1 MALPQLNSVPK
12 YTLTIP
18 STGKK
23 VKYRPYLVKE
33 EKILLMASEQQDPG
47 QIMSAVVDT
56 VIACIDGSIK
66 KDDLKTFDIEYMFL
80 QIRSKS
86 VGDKIDLKLDCSECK
101 TPNKNSIDI
110 SEIKCEK
117 TASTSIIELTDDIS
131 VEMDY
136 PNYTML
142 DFDGDSRTQGFS
154 VLGKCI
160 KTIITDNGENRID
173 ASEESEE
180 SMGSFIDSMTQ
191 SQFSKLSDYLENM
204 PAVKHTIEFECSDC
218 GHANKLKLEG
228 MQSFF

>member
-86 VGDKIDLKLDCSECK
+86 VGDKIDLKQNCSECK
-101 TPNKNSIDI
+101 TPNKN
-110 SEIKCEK
+110 
-117 TASTSIIELTDDIS
+117 
-131 VEMDY
+131 
-136 PNYTML
+136 NYTML